1 MTRGL
6 IAFLVILIF
15 LGVTC
20 SIVGLC
26 SIYIASH
33 ASNCQNVTVP
43 STLAQAQAS
52 TDSTA
57 IQCYCDANLVSAL
70 SDSDVKAVCSPYLS
84 NIYASQAI
92 QYAVIFTSS
101 FTNFLFGLIV
111 DRLVQF
117 VRPASK
123 SSGMLARTS
132 IYTLFLIFNTVL
144 IPLLVYA
151 NIFGFQPSNYI
162 SFITI
167 ISTDVSNFFN
177 VSSISFYPHF
187 TTVWY
192 RNVSVIYVNYLIV
205 NTVVVWLMFL
215 KEKFAAGKKSLE
227 QQEGKILQKHMNEEI
242 TSYRLDIFQEAANFY
257 LVIILCALFGA
268 GIPVLLPLGFLN
280 LLSRYVANRSLL
292 QYSST
297 RIDGLGEEF
306 TSLTLVIFPA
316 ALTLGPLVGEWM
328 LVGNSDIYPNNLPM
342 SFPYL
347 HGNFY

>member
-1 MTRGL
+1 M
-6 IAFLVILIF
+6 
-15 LGVTC
+15 
-20 SIVGLC
+20 
-26 SIYIASH
+26 
-33 ASNCQNVTVP
+33 
-43 STLAQAQAS
+43 
-52 TDSTA
+52 
-57 IQCYCDANLVSAL
+57 
-70 SDSDVKAVCSPYLS
+70 SDSAVKAVCSPYLS

-132 IYTLFLIFNTVL
+132 IYTLFLIFNTIL

-177 VSSISFYPHF
+177 VSSISFYPSF

-215 KEKFAAGKKSLE
+215 KAKFAAGKKSLE
-227 QQEGKILQKHMNEEI
+227 EQEGKILQKHMNEEI
-242 TSYRLDIFQEAANFY
+242 TAYRLDIFQEAANFY
-257 LVIILCALFGA
+257 LVIILCAMFGA

-280 LLSRYVANRSLL
+280 LVSRYVADRSLL

-297 RIDGLGEEF
+297 RIDGLG
-306 TSLTLVIFPA
+306 
-316 ALTLGPLVGEWM
+316 
-328 LVGNSDIYPNNLPM
+328 
-342 SFPYL
+342 
-347 HGNFY
+347 